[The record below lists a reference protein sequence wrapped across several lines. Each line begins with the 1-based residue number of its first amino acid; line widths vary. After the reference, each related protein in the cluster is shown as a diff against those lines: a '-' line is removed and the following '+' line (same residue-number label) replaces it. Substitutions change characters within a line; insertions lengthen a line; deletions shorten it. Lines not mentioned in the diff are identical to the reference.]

1 MAGFDFTKLMSD
13 PIALAGLG
21 VASGNTLS
29 DALKQGAVQASS
41 YQKQQQEQADYQR
54 MRQAEAVLPSLL
66 PQIDMNK
73 PNESLAMMMQAGV
86 PLDVAAKII
95 NNLGDNVR
103 LQKQQEMFASMFG
116 GFATPTNNTPT
127 ADPDGTAPV
136 DDINAPSPQA
146 GQDVETNN
154 GTMDLG
160 GNPLKLMAAAVMSGN
175 PQLMQMGKVFF
186 DQAAEQKKVSREQDI
201 KLKERTIPGLD
212 LLPDQI
218 PDTKAITDARAAS
231 SSSIKLNR
239 SLDSLR
245 KLIQENGGKV
255 LPSNA
260 KKKMTSLLAEVRN
273 AERALQNTGVLN
285 VGEVPFL
292 EETYDYF
299 NPTKIDNF
307 ILQDSK
313 TLLENLDNY
322 KSRREVDFATNLESL
337 GYRPKGYVG
346 NPVKITLIS
355 SDGRKRAIAD
365 NEDDAATLE
374 SQGFKRQ

>member
-29 DALKQGAVQASS
+29 DALKQGAVQASA
-41 YQKQQQEQADYQR
+41 YQKQQQEKADYER

-73 PNESLAMMMQAGV
+73 PNESLAVMMKAGV
-86 PLDVAAKII
+86 PLDVAAKVI
-95 NNLGDNVR
+95 NNLGDNAR
-103 LQKQQEMFASMFG
+103 LQRQQEMFASLFG

-127 ADPDGTAPV
+127 ADRGGTAPI
-136 DDINAPSPQA
+136 DDTNAPSPQA
-146 GQDVETNN
+146 GQEVETNN
-154 GTMDLG
+154 GTMDIG
-160 GNPLKLMAAAVMSGN
+160 NNPLKLMAAGILSGN

-186 DQAAEQKKVSREQDI
+186 DQAAEQKKVNREQDI
-201 KLKERTIPGLD
+201 KLKERTIPGLE
-212 LLPDQI
+212 LIPDQI

-231 SSSIKLNR
+231 SSSIRLNR
-239 SLDSLR
+239 ALDSLR
-245 KLIQENGGKV
+245 GLIQENGGKV

-273 AERALQNTGVLN
+273 AERSLQNTGVLN

-322 KSRREVDFATNLESL
+322 KSRRANDFATNLESL
-337 GYRPKGYVG
+337 GYRPKGYKPAFTPIVMI
-346 NPVKITLIS
+346 NPKTGERATVKS
-355 SDGRKRAIAD
+355 ERAAK
-365 NEDDAATLE
+365 AAAAE
-374 SQGFKRQ
+374 GFEAQ

>member
-95 NNLGDNVR
+95 NNLGDNAR
-103 LQKQQEMFASMFG
+103 LQRQQEMLASLPIFG
-116 GFATPTNNTPT
+116 GGGASGSG
-127 ADPDGTAPV
+127 DGG
-136 DDINAPSPQA
+136 DFSNAEQ
-146 GQDVETNN
+146 
-154 GTMDLG
+154 
-160 GNPLKLMAAAVMSGN
+160 LMAAAVQSGN
-175 PQLMQMGKVFF
+175 PQLMQMGTAFLN
-186 DQAAEQKKVSREQDI
+186 QANEQKKVLREQDI
-201 KLKERTIPGLD
+201 KLKERTIPGLE
-212 LLPDQI
+212 LLSDQI

-239 SLDSLR
+239 SLDSLK
-245 KLIQENGGKV
+245 KLIQENGGQV

-260 KKKMTSLLAEVRN
+260 KKKMTSLLAEVRSS
-273 AERALQNTGVLN
+273 ERNLQNTGVLN

-299 NPTKIDNF
+299 NPTKIVNYV
-307 ILQDSK
+307 LRDSK
-313 TLLENLDNY
+313 TLIDNLNDY
-322 KSRREVDFATNLESL
+322 QRRRSGDFATNLESL
-337 GYRPKGYVG
+337 GYKPKGYDRASVSNFSPIVMI
-346 NPVKITLIS
+346 NPKTGEQATVKS
-355 SDGRKRAIAD
+355 ERAAK
-365 NEDDAATLE
+365 AAAVE
-374 SQGFKRQ
+374 GFEAQ